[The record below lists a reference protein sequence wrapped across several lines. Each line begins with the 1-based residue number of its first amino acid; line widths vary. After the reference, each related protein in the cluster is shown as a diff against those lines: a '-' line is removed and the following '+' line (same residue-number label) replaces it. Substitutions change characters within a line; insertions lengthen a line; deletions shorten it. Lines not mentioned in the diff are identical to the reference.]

1 MYDELVKAMNECQD
15 ERVISTVEEKLAA
28 DAPVREILES
38 LIEGLR
44 LLGDRFARCEA
55 FIPELVYAGEIF
67 NKAMEKMGPK
77 LSKAQI
83 SMSKKGKVVMA
94 TVKGDLHDI
103 GKNLVVTFLKLGGYD
118 VIDLGHDVPNERL
131 VEAVEVERPDVIG
144 LSALLTTTMF
154 NQRTFIEMLKEKG
167 LRDKVKV
174 IVGGAPVT
182 QSWAKEIGAD
192 AFGADAVD
200 GKNKVDLLLGNQGG
214 VNENPA

>member
-15 ERVISTVEEKLAA
+15 EKVESIVEEKLAA
-28 DAPVREILES
+28 EAPVREILDS

-44 LLGDRFARCEA
+44 LLGERFARCEA
-55 FIPELVYAGEIF
+55 FIPELVYGGEIF

-77 LSKAQI
+77 LSKAEK
-83 SMSKKGKVVMA
+83 SLGKKGKVVMA

-118 VIDLGHDVPNERL
+118 VIDLGHDVPNDRL
-131 VEAVEVERPDVIG
+131 VEAVEVERPEVIG
-144 LSALLTTTMF
+144 LSALLTTTMV
-154 NQRTFIEMLKEKG
+154 NQQTFIEMLKEKG
-167 LRDKVKV
+167 LREKVKV

-182 QSWAKEIGAD
+182 QGWAAEIGAD

-200 GKNKVDLLLGNQGG
+200 GKNKVDLLLGN
-214 VNENPA
+214 